1 MLAIDLGANIYLIVT
16 VPICGSRSSYK
27 YKQTGQQGN
36 GYVITS

>member
-27 YKQTGQQGN
+27 QTGQQGN